1 MTNLDLLPLPEKD
14 VQDLSWRIQALA
26 SRVLAVLP
34 PSTAAAAATI
44 ALIET
49 RSTEIP
55 SSTTHNG
62 PAIANA
68 ATPLGK
74 PVPTTSNVVD
84 LCDSSDSEPEPM
96 ISLHIRASSP
106 PRPTTPAN
114 PRPRSSGVQLSLD
127 SDDDD
132 DAMDE
137 DPVAPVTAQVVPVK
151 PTPAFAPSRNSLTA
165 ASSASKV
172 SKSAPQSA
180 TVTAV
185 MGPDLVLA
193 PRPPS
198 FVPPPRFFAALR
210 PPSFATPSPAN
221 GPAWSART
229 TPESIRPPFV
239 PVHRVSPSSV
249 HSPPRVPVIRRR
261 STASR
266 PVHVSART
274 TKTPRRPVSPWS
286 PRTSLDPS
294 SAPSSASAAREDDD
308 EEDQM
313 WVSDPE
319 PVPETDVQPVVER
332 PVSPP
337 TPSPVPTVPRIRL
350 ASVRRRVVLSD
361 SDDSGM
367 ESPTKPG
374 RASVTRAR
382 LSQPSAGAARRA
394 RISQPA
400 TLADDGDCDS
410 LSGFPVTPTRPSP
423 RNAPM
428 PDRAPR
434 TPRTGNVFQR
444 RLTEALRRRQ
454 ELEEDL
460 EPSGD
465 EDQDEGVGDEEHHG
479 EEHHGDHDSDGDSL
493 HDFIVR
499 DSDASDEVERE
510 PMSEDGSD
518 GGIATRPRNRTR
530 TAPAVFLSSDEEDE
544 DDSGAHRRNKDDG
557 TSHPLVTP
565 RTPFDMTD
573 LEDELR
579 RTPATP
585 IRPPPPKTG
594 KRDASHMTPAT
605 VVRTRVN
612 PNAPTTPAVR
622 RHFAKHRDQLARAAY
637 AEFNAQAFGGR
648 LPENLPI
655 VWSSRLNTTA
665 GRAWLSS
672 VLVGQPVAPVAKA
685 GGAVPQGVAHSDGKV
700 YLGWIELSTKVLDS
714 ELRMRS
720 TLLHETCHVAAWLL
734 DQTRKPPHGATFQKW
749 GDRATRAFPALPVTR
764 CHLFEIHFKYT
775 YVCIQCNEVAAKR
788 HSKSLDTTKYRCGH
802 CRGALEIRTTNGT
815 VAKSRAPSAYQV
827 FVKATM
833 PVVRAELA
841 SVGGPPPMHGEVMA
855 EVAARWAVEKARVQG
870 EDGVGAAGRGKGTSS
885 PALGSGEVALELEMD
900 EDE

>member
-1 MTNLDLLPLPEKD
+1 MD
-14 VQDLSWRIQALA
+14 QDLIGS
-26 SRVLAVLP
+26 P
-34 PSTAAAAATI
+34 TA
-44 ALIET
+44 
-49 RSTEIP
+49 
-55 SSTTHNG
+55 
-62 PAIANA
+62 PAI
-68 ATPLGK
+68 PIK
-74 PVPTTSNVVD
+74 PGPT
-84 LCDSSDSEPEPM
+84 
-96 ISLHIRASSP
+96 
-106 PRPTTPAN
+106 
-114 PRPRSSGVQLSLD
+114 
-127 SDDDD
+127 
-132 DAMDE
+132 
-137 DPVAPVTAQVVPVK
+137 
-151 PTPAFAPSRNSLTA
+151 FAPSRNSLTVTN
-165 ASSASKV
+165 SASKP
-172 SKSAPQSA
+172 SDSASQAAS
-180 TVTAV
+180 TSTSVTAV

-198 FVPPPRFFAALR
+198 FVPPPRFIAAPA
-210 PPSFATPSPAN
+210 PPSFATPSPAI

-229 TPESIRPPFV
+229 TADLIRLPSV
-239 PVHRVSPSSV
+239 PLHRVSPSSV

-266 PVHVSART
+266 SVHVSART
-274 TKTPRRPVSPWS
+274 TTPRRPVSPWS

-294 SAPSSASAAREDDD
+294 SAPSLASGAREVDGED
-308 EEDQM
+308 EDQM

-319 PVPETDVQPVVER
+319 PVPQPVPETEPTR
-332 PVSPP
+332 PASPP
-337 TPSPVPTVPRIRL
+337 TPSPVPTVPRARL
-350 ASVRRRVVLSD
+350 TSVRRRVVLSD

-374 RASVTRAR
+374 RTSATRAK
-382 LSQPSAGAARRA
+382 LLQPNTGAARRA
-394 RISQPA
+394 RVSQPS
-400 TLADDGDCDS
+400 TLADDGDSDS
-410 LSGFPVTPTRPSP
+410 SSGFPVTPTRSSL
-423 RNAPM
+423 RNAPA

-460 EPSGD
+460 ESSGD
-465 EDQDEGVGDEEHHG
+465 EDTDAMDDDDNNC
-479 EEHHGDHDSDGDSL
+479 DHDSDGDSL

-499 DSDASDEVERE
+499 DGDASDEVERE
-510 PMSEDGSD
+510 PMSEDGRD
-518 GGIATRPRNRTR
+518 GEVGGRPRSRTR
-530 TAPAVFLSSDEEDE
+530 AAPADFLSSDEEDE
-544 DDSGAHRRNKDDG
+544 DDHGAGRHGKVGLNG
-557 TSHPLVTP
+557 GISHPPVTP

-585 IRPPPPKTG
+585 IRPPAPKTG

-648 LPENLPI
+648 LPDNLPI
-655 VWSSRLNTTA
+655 VWSARLNTTA

-672 VLVGQPVAPVAKA
+672 VPVEQPVAPVAKA
-685 GGAVPQGVAHSDGKV
+685 GGAVPQGVPHTDGKV
-700 YLGWIELSTKVLDS
+700 YLAWIELSTKVLDS

-775 YVCIQCNEVAAKR
+775 YICIECGQVAAKR

-802 CRGALEIRTTNGT
+802 CRGALELRTTNGA
-815 VAKSRAPSAYQV
+815 VAKTRAPSAYQV

-841 SVGGPPPMHGEVMA
+841 SVGGPPPTHGEVMA
-855 EVAARWAVEKARVQG
+855 EVAARWTVEKARMKG
-870 EDGVGAAGRGKGTSS
+870 ADRVGAAGRGQGTSS
-885 PALGSGEVALELEMD
+885 PALGSGEVALELDMD
-900 EDE
+900 EYE